1 MNNKHAFLIGIGAM
15 MLYGYTKIVYTY
27 GFFKGGLF
35 AAKEVVEFIAEY
47 KKEKKV

>member
-1 MNNKHAFLIGIGAM
+1 MNINSRIALGIGILA
-15 MLYGYTKIVYTY
+15 LYGYTKIVYSY
-27 GFFKGGLF
+27 GFLKGGLF